1 MASILAGGV
10 GKIPDG
16 KISIDD
22 VTPDEMIARAL
33 TLVPVLRERANKAEK
48 LGRVPAETMADF
60 HRLGLLRISQPRR
73 FGGYEMGWDVMC
85 QISQLLAAADCSQA
99 WIQRI
104 LADHAQMVATFPAE
118 AQEEIW
124 ADNHDTIICA
134 SFDPL
139 GRATPVE
146 GGFRFSGKHA
156 FSSGVDYADWLICGG
171 FIVDGDQRDGPHFF
185 LSKRS
190 DATVLD
196 DWDTIGLEGTGSKS
210 FVIEDAFIPA
220 HRFLDGALA
229 RIGKGPGTKIN
240 NAAVY
245 RTPRGGVTST
255 GFAAL
260 TVGTAQGVLQEWL
273 SYTAPRKSRGVP
285 VADDPGTHIL
295 VARSSAEIAAAEAL
309 YFGTISGA
317 QRRLEAGETLSDFDL
332 ATARRNVGFS
342 AKLALKSGSRLFNA
356 AGGRAL
362 SNGNDLGRQY
372 RNLIAAAG
380 HHAMVWERN
389 ALAYGQDLFDQH
401 RSN

>member
-1 MASILAGGV
+1 M
-10 GKIPDG
+10 
-16 KISIDD
+16 
-22 VTPDEMIARAL
+22 
-33 TLVPVLRERANKAEK
+33 
-48 LGRVPAETMADF
+48 
-60 HRLGLLRISQPRR
+60 
-73 FGGYEMGWDVMC
+73 
-85 QISQLLAAADCSQA
+85 
-99 WIQRI
+99 
-104 LADHAQMVATFPAE
+104 
-118 AQEEIW
+118 
-124 ADNHDTIICA
+124 
-134 SFDPL
+134 
-139 GRATPVE
+139 
-146 GGFRFSGKHA
+146 
-156 FSSGVDYADWLICGG
+156 
-171 FIVDGDQRDGPHFF
+171 
-185 LSKRS
+185 
-190 DATVLD
+190 
-196 DWDTIGLEGTGSKS
+196 
-210 FVIEDAFIPA
+210 IEDAFIPA

-273 SYTAPRKSRGVP
+273 SYTSPRKSRGVP
-285 VADDPGTHIL
+285 VADDPGTHML

-401 RSN
+401 RSS